1 MQAVLLKRFYL
12 THETVNNNYMKRE
25 IAAEKKK
32 QKTKEDN
39 RISAL

>member
-25 IAAEKKK
+25 IAAEKK
-32 QKTKEDN
+32 TKN
-39 RISAL
+39 KRRQ